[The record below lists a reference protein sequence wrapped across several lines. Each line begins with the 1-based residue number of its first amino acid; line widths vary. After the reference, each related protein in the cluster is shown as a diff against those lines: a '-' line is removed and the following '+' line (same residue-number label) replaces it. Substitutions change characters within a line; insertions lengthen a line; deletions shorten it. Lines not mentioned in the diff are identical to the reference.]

1 MKNAEKLQA
10 VINTIEKIEIKATA
24 DQAGKILG
32 IHRILSEVRD
42 DLMREDAKDAG
53 EADAE

>member
-1 MKNAEKLQA
+1 MTNAEKLQA

>member
-32 IHRILSEVRD
+32 IHRILGEVRD
-42 DLMREDAKDAG
+42 ELMREEAEHAG
-53 EADAE
+53 ETDAE

>member
-53 EADAE
+53 EADTE